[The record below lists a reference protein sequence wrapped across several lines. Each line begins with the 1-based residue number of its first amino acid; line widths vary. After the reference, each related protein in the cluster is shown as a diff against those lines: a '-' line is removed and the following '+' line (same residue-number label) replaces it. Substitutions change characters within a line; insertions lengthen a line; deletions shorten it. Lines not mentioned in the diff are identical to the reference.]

1 MKNSRRKQLAI
12 ATVGAWWLR
21 TIIVPMQAFHHSR
34 TAMRDERNG
43 FPYSAAL
50 EWRHAAELLAS
61 NTLGSEYCWRRWE
74 RIMHLPRRFADPIG
88 VPVTNAVRLRSASA
102 TQPETTFP
110 LPIAA

>member
-1 MKNSRRKQLAI
+1 MKNSRRKQMAI
-12 ATVGAWWLR
+12 ATVGAGWLR
-21 TIIVPMQAFHHSR
+21 TITVPMKAFHHRR
-34 TAMRDERNG
+34 TALRDERNG

-50 EWRHAAELLAS
+50 EWRRAAELLAP

-74 RIMHLPRRFADPIG
+74 RIMHLPRRFADPIRA
-88 VPVTNAVRLRSASA
+88 PVTKAVRLTPASA